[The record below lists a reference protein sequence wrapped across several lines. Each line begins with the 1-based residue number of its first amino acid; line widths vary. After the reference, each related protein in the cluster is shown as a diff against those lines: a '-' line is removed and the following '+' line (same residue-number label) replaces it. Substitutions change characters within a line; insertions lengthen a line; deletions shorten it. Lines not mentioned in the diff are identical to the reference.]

1 MHRAGRGRL
10 LALLGGLL
18 ALTVA
23 SLGGS
28 AMAMEFVIRTADD
41 GAPMLIARGPIV
53 AGDALRFQLA
63 LREVGRDRF
72 GDKRVALASEGGLVG
87 EAFGMA
93 DHMDQEKVS
102 TFVLPGTTCSS
113 ACASILFVA
122 GYHRSVLDRGRLG
135 LHSCAVNAGN
145 RERAPL
151 CNELIARR
159 AERRGVPYAPML
171 ALLQTANPRS
181 MKWLR
186 PEEADCWG
194 LTRWPP
200 NAPRAPAS
208 ARDPSCPA
216 KGLQTVSF
224 SQ

>member
-1 MHRAGRGRL
+1 MHRARRGRL
-10 LALLGGLL
+10 LALLWGLL

-23 SLGGS
+23 TSGS
-28 AMAMEFVIRTADD
+28 AMAMEFVVRTADD

-53 AGDALRFQLA
+53 AGDAMRFQMA

-72 GDKRVALASEGGLVG
+72 GDKRVALASDGGLVG
-87 EAFGMA
+87 EAFAMA
-93 DHMDQEKVS
+93 DQMDEEKVS
-102 TFVLPGTTCSS
+102 TFVLPGTACSS

-122 GYHRSVLDRGRLG
+122 GRHRSVLDRGRLG
-135 LHSCAVNAGN
+135 LHSCAVQAS
-145 RERAPL
+145 RERSPL

-171 ALLQTANPRS
+171 TLLQTSDPRS

-186 PEEADCWG
+186 SDEADCWG

-200 NAPRAPAS
+200 DAPRTPA
-208 ARDPSCPA
+208 ATRDPSCPA
-216 KGLQTVSF
+216 KGLQTAALSP
-224 SQ
+224 

>member
-1 MHRAGRGRL
+1 MHRAGRGQL
-10 LALLGGLL
+10 LALLAGLL

-23 SLGGS
+23 ASGS
-28 AMAMEFVIRTADD
+28 AVAMEFVVRTADD

-53 AGDALRFQLA
+53 AGDAMRFQLA
-63 LREVGRDRF
+63 LRELGRDRF
-72 GDKRVALASEGGLVG
+72 GDKRVALASDGGLVG
-87 EAFGMA
+87 EAFAMA
-93 DHMDQEKVS
+93 DQMDEEKVS
-102 TFVLPGTTCSS
+102 TVVLPGTACSS

-122 GYHRSVLDRGRLG
+122 GRHRLVLDRGRLG
-135 LHSCAVNAGN
+135 LHSCAVHAS
-145 RERAPL
+145 RERSPP

-171 ALLQTANPRS
+171 ALLQTSDPRS

-186 PEEADCWG
+186 PDEADCWG

-200 NAPRAPAS
+200 DGPRVPA
-208 ARDPSCPA
+208 ATKDPSCPA
-216 KGLQTVSF
+216 KGLQTAVL

>member
-1 MHRAGRGRL
+1 MHRARRGRL

-23 SLGGS
+23 SVSGS
-28 AMAMEFVIRTADD
+28 AAAMEFVVRTADD
-41 GAPMLIARGPIV
+41 GVPMLIARGPIV

-63 LREVGRDRF
+63 LREIGRDGF
-72 GDKRVALASEGGLVG
+72 ANKRVALASEGGLVG
-87 EAFGMA
+87 EAFAMA

-122 GYHRSVLDRGRLG
+122 GHHRSVFERGRLG
-135 LHSCAVNAGN
+135 LHSCAVNAS
-145 RERAPL
+145 RERSPL

-171 ALLQTANPRS
+171 ALLQTSDPRS

-200 NAPRAPAS
+200 NAPRTPATTT
-208 ARDPSCPA
+208 DPSCPA
-216 KGLQTVSF
+216 KGLQTVGF
-224 SQ
+224 SR

>member
-1 MHRAGRGRL
+1 MHRAGCGRL

-23 SLGGS
+23 ASGS
-28 AMAMEFVIRTADD
+28 AMAMEFVIRMADD
-41 GAPMLIARGPIV
+41 GVPMLIARGPITS
-53 AGDALRFQLA
+53 GDSLRLQFA
-63 LREVGRDRF
+63 LREVGRDRL
-72 GDKRVALASEGGLVG
+72 GDKRVALASDGGAVG
-87 EAFGMA
+87 EAFAMA
-93 DHMDQEKVS
+93 DHMEVEKVS
-102 TFVLPGTTCSS
+102 TFVLPGTTCAS

-122 GYHRSVLDRGRLG
+122 GRHRSVLDRGRLG
-135 LHSCAVNAGN
+135 LHSCAVQAG
-145 RERAPL
+145 RERSPL

-159 AERRGVPYAPML
+159 AERRGVPYVPML
-171 ALLQTANPRS
+171 ALLQSSDPRS

-200 NAPRAPAS
+200 NATRTPATTK
-208 ARDPSCPA
+208 DPSCPA
-216 KGLQTVSF
+216 KGLQTIGF